1 MSYKV
6 FRLLNREQADQIV
19 AVLEKAR
26 FVDGKATARGTASDV
41 KSNLQT
47 NAGDE
52 SLEPLDDILRGALA
66 RHDGFQAFTHP
77 KSVQIPIYSRYEP
90 RMAYGPHVDRAIIGD
105 LVRVR
110 TDLSMTLFLSAPES
124 YDGGELTIRSE
135 IGDDSVKLDCGEA
148 VVYPSTAIHHVA
160 PVTRGVRV
168 AAVTWI
174 QSMFR
179 DAAMREILWDMW
191 VMLQRMPSASDP
203 EFELLMSKTYNN
215 LIRHAAEL

>member
-1 MSYKV
+1 MSYRV
-6 FRLLNREQADQIV
+6 FRLLDREQAEQIV

-26 FVDGKATARGTASDV
+26 FVDGKATARGQAGDV
-41 KSNLQT
+41 KFNLQT
-47 NAGDE
+47 DRGDE
-52 SLEPLDDILRGALA
+52 SLEPLDFILRGALA

-77 KSVQIPIYSRYEP
+77 KAIQIPIYSRYEP
-90 RMAYGPHVDRAIIGD
+90 GMTYGPHVDRAIMGE
-105 LVRVR
+105 LARVR

-135 IGDDSVKLDCGEA
+135 TGEDSVKLDCGEA
-148 VVYPSTAIHHVA
+148 VVYPSTAIHYVA
-160 PVTRGVRV
+160 PVSRGVRV

-191 VMLQRMPSASDP
+191 AVLQRIPPSLDP
-203 EFELLMSKTYNN
+203 ELQLLLSKTYNN

>member
-6 FRLLNREQADQIV
+6 FRLLDHDKAEKIL
-19 AVLEKAR
+19 AVLDNAR
-26 FVDGKATARGTASDV
+26 FVDGKITARGGASDV
-41 KSNLQT
+41 KLNLQT
-47 NAGDE
+47 DGRDE
-52 SLEPLDDILRGALA
+52 SLEPLDRTLRAALA
-66 RHDGFQAFTHP
+66 GHGAFQAYTHP
-77 KSVQIPIYSRYEP
+77 KAIQIPIYSRYEP
-90 RMAYGPHVDRAIIGD
+90 GMTYGPHVDRAIMGELAHI
-105 LVRVR
+105 R
-110 TDLSMTLFLSAPES
+110 TDLSMTLFLSRPES

-135 IGDDSVKLDCGEA
+135 IGEDPVKLDCGEA
-148 VVYPSTAIHHVA
+148 VVYPSTAIHYVA

-191 VMLQRMPSASDP
+191 SVLQRIPPSLDP
-203 EFELLMSKTYNN
+203 ELQLLMSKTYNN